1 MYFELENQLLTAKT
15 NKMLQTLSVV
25 GRKLIELF
33 VCTVRSGIVKLSVK
47 IASHS
52 LEILDKFDF
61 LLESSS
67 RTMQPKYDR

>member
-1 MYFELENQLLTAKT
+1 MYFKLENQFLTAKT

-25 GRKLIELF
+25 WRKLIELF

-61 LLESSS
+61 LLESSLG
-67 RTMQPKYDR
+67 TTQPKYDR

>member
-1 MYFELENQLLTAKT
+1 MYFELENQLLTTKT

>member
-1 MYFELENQLLTAKT
+1 MYFKLENQLLTAKT